1 VLNNSQLG
9 IKLSARLGIATEQSS
24 AMFKQQFAQL
34 LQAGRTQEAVKLAAN
49 SPGDSLRT
57 IETINALK
65 QADMRAGG
73 QGGQVVLSY
82 FQLLLAQGSL
92 NAVESVE
99 LVKPVLMKGNAAA
112 MEMIKKWIS
121 EAKLT
126 PSEDLGDL
134 LKNANIQLALSVYLR
149 ANVHEKVISCFLS
162 MAVQAPTPN
171 AAVESFNNV
180 LAYSKKVNFT
190 PDYALLVSQLVRVH
204 PTRAKDFALILL
216 EHADGP
222 KLEITQTVN
231 LFVNQNDIKSA
242 TAIILKYLL
251 GKEEKE
257 EDADLQNKVL
267 ELNLR
272 AGNAG
277 VVRAILES
285 NDYNFTLYNKIA
297 IAQLCESAGLLDIAL
312 NHYTD
317 INDIKR
323 IMQKPQQLGLPFIVQ
338 YFGNLDQDKSIDILR
353 DLLRQSVQRY
363 INVAIEVC
371 TEHHEKLGAEAVI
384 QLFEEFQAWFG
395 IFRFLNNIVNDTE
408 DKALVFKYIEA
419 AVALEQ
425 IAEVER
431 ICRDSNAYD
440 PKEVKEFLLSRNLK
454 DPRPLIHVCD
464 RFGYIEELTQY
475 LYSSPH
481 QLQKFMLA
489 YVQRMQPDAAPKV
502 IGTLL
507 DLNAPEDMIRTLLAG
522 VRPSTD
528 SKDFV
533 ERLVDEVE
541 RRSRLK
547 LIRSWVEERIKEGS
561 EDPHLHNGLCKI
573 YIDLGISPQT
583 FLRENQFY
591 DSLTIG
597 KYCESRDPH
606 LSIIAYRRA
615 NGACD
620 AEFINVTN
628 VNGFFKEQARYL
640 VQKQNLDLWETV
652 LEEKNEFRRQVIDQV
667 VATALPESHNAEEVS
682 TTVKAFMTANL
693 PNELI
698 ELLERI
704 ILQGSNDSEFAHHP
718 RLQNL
723 LILTA
728 IKADTKRVMGY
739 IDRLD
744 HYDGPDIAQIAISDQ
759 YKLYEEAFFIY
770 KKFKMGEEC
779 ISVLLD
785 QLENMQRASEFA
797 EYWDKPEVW
806 SILAKAQLDQS
817 MVAEAIDSYLKADDA
832 SQFRVVLPIAKENG
846 LLKEMITY
854 IGMARKKV
862 RDATLDNELVFAYAK
877 TDRLADLEEFIGGSH
892 SAKLA
897 AVADQCFQEEL
908 YLAAKILYRIT
919 NNNAKLA
926 ICLVNLGQFEE
937 AVDAARQATSMDTWK
952 AVCFACVDAKRFRV
966 ASMCGLNIITMM
978 EHLPDVT
985 RYYEERGHF
994 TEIISLL
1001 DSGLNLDRA
1010 HQGIYTALGVLYSR
1024 YREDKLMDHIKFYY
1038 QKLNMA
1044 TLLQECRKSKHWPE
1058 VVFLYTHWN
1067 QFDNAVETMIT
1078 YSSDCWD
1085 AKLFKETVLQ
1095 ANTEAAYR
1103 AIDFYLREH
1112 PLMLCELCQDI
1123 SSKLDPGRVVHKVR
1137 SSGHLP
1143 LIKKYLLSVQRE
1155 DASVVNEALN
1165 DMFLEEDDYKSLR
1178 ESIEKYTNFDQIAL
1192 AQRVEKHDLLE
1203 FRRISGYLFRVNK
1216 KFSKAIEICK
1226 RDSLWQDATET
1237 AAESNDAELVEG
1249 LLRFFVEIE
1258 NAPSFAATLYACYSL
1273 IPADLVL
1280 ELSWRNGLMDF
1291 AMPYMIQYVADS
1303 SSTVSTLTK
1312 RIDELEEKMKQAE
1325 ANQQAEADPYAV
1337 PSNLL
1342 PPPGPGPMGPG
1353 PMGPGPMGPGP
1364 MGPGPMGPGPM
1375 GPGPMG
1381 PGPMGPGPMGP
1392 GPMGPGPMGPG
1403 PMGPGPIGGPIGG
1416 PMGPGVLAPMPAPM
1430 PNLGGLGELGGATNA
1445 PLPMF

>member
-1 VLNNSQLG
+1 MAQPRSPLATREVLQMSAIGIQPQHIRFGKVSCGSERFITVLEDNGMAVIETSSGNVTRLPVPVDSAIMNPVSRVLALRKFDGKGTTALQIYNMEMKTKMKNAAVPAQVIFWKWLNSKTIALVTPTDVYHWSMDSSSQPTKAFSRHPTQGNVQIINYRSSADGKWLVLGGVTRGANGSVAGVLQVHSVDIGQSQPTMDSHAACFVAAKLDGRNYTSNLFAFTKLAPSPKLNVLEVGVPKQNALKYSVDLPIAANDFPMAMIPDDKNGMIFIMTKQGALFFYEAHTGTLLFQEKGGTLKFVSSEVSAESKTGGIITIDVRGTVSLTCPDPKAIIPYVSTVLNNSQLG

-615 NGACD
+615 NGGAMRSLL
-620 AEFINVTN
+620 T
-628 VNGFFKEQARYL
+628 
-640 VQKQNLDLWETV
+640 
-652 LEEKNEFRRQVIDQV
+652 
-667 VATALPESHNAEEVS
+667 LP
-682 TTVKAFMTANL
+682 
-693 PNELI
+693 
-698 ELLERI
+698 
-704 ILQGSNDSEFAHHP
+704 
-718 RLQNL
+718 
-723 LILTA
+723 
-728 IKADTKRVMGY
+728 
-739 IDRLD
+739 
-744 HYDGPDIAQIAISDQ
+744 
-759 YKLYEEAFFIY
+759 
-770 KKFKMGEEC
+770 
-779 ISVLLD
+779 
-785 QLENMQRASEFA
+785 
-797 EYWDKPEVW
+797 
-806 SILAKAQLDQS
+806 
-817 MVAEAIDSYLKADDA
+817 
-832 SQFRVVLPIAKENG
+832 
-846 LLKEMITY
+846 
-854 IGMARKKV
+854 
-862 RDATLDNELVFAYAK
+862 
-877 TDRLADLEEFIGGSH
+877 
-892 SAKLA
+892 
-897 AVADQCFQEEL
+897 
-908 YLAAKILYRIT
+908 
-919 NNNAKLA
+919 
-926 ICLVNLGQFEE
+926 
-937 AVDAARQATSMDTWK
+937 TSMD
-952 AVCFACVDAKRFRV
+952 
-966 ASMCGLNIITMM
+966 
-978 EHLPDVT
+978 
-985 RYYEERGHF
+985 
-994 TEIISLL
+994 
-1001 DSGLNLDRA
+1001 
-1010 HQGIYTALGVLYSR
+1010 
-1024 YREDKLMDHIKFYY
+1024 
-1038 QKLNMA
+1038 
-1044 TLLQECRKSKHWPE
+1044 
-1058 VVFLYTHWN
+1058 
-1067 QFDNAVETMIT
+1067 
-1078 YSSDCWD
+1078 
-1085 AKLFKETVLQ
+1085 
-1095 ANTEAAYR
+1095 
-1103 AIDFYLREH
+1103 
-1112 PLMLCELCQDI
+1112 
-1123 SSKLDPGRVVHKVR
+1123 
-1137 SSGHLP
+1137 
-1143 LIKKYLLSVQRE
+1143 
-1155 DASVVNEALN
+1155 
-1165 DMFLEEDDYKSLR
+1165 SLR
-1178 ESIEKYTNFDQIAL
+1178 SRPDIL
-1192 AQRVEKHDLLE
+1192 
-1203 FRRISGYLFRVNK
+1203 FRNRIWISGR
-1216 KFSKAIEICK
+1216 
-1226 RDSLWQDATET
+1226 
-1237 AAESNDAELVEG
+1237 
-1249 LLRFFVEIE
+1249 
-1258 NAPSFAATLYACYSL
+1258 
-1273 IPADLVL
+1273 
-1280 ELSWRNGLMDF
+1280 LSW
-1291 AMPYMIQYVADS
+1291 
-1303 SSTVSTLTK
+1303 K
-1312 RIDELEEKMKQAE
+1312 RRTSFD
-1325 ANQQAEADPYAV
+1325 V
-1337 PSNLL
+1337 R
-1342 PPPGPGPMGPG
+1342 
-1353 PMGPGPMGPGP
+1353 
-1364 MGPGPMGPGPM
+1364 
-1375 GPGPMG
+1375 
-1381 PGPMGPGPMGP
+1381 
-1392 GPMGPGPMGPG
+1392 
-1403 PMGPGPIGGPIGG
+1403 
-1416 PMGPGVLAPMPAPM
+1416 
-1430 PNLGGLGELGGATNA
+1430 
-1445 PLPMF
+1445 